1 MGMDR
6 LPGLSLA
13 INTGRPPYPGERA
26 RLHGVIMIDLIASG
40 GTPDLISVEY
50 KSKNQKGLQQLKES
64 LDQKLTLKIPLL
76 NC

>member
-26 RLHGVIMIDLIASG
+26 RLQRVIMIVLPQGYPRFKASRKK
-40 GTPDLISVEY
+40 EQ
-50 KSKNQKGLQQLKES
+50 KSKGLPT
-64 LDQKLTLKIPLL
+64 TLEKIPGPKNSLAKFP
-76 NC
+76 C